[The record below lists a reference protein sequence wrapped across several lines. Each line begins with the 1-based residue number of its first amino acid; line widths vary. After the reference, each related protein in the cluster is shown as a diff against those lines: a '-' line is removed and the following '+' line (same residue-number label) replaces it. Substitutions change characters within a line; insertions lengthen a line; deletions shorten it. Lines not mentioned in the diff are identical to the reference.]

1 MDRDSISPNM
11 ENESSRLA
19 DEAKIKL
26 HTAPTASPEQLSEPE
41 YVFVTNKI
49 NFAVEHI
56 KIKFILTTG
65 ITCVVCNFPLSN
77 IIKNGWN

>member
-49 NFAVEHI
+49 N
-56 KIKFILTTG
+56 
-65 ITCVVCNFPLSN
+65 
-77 IIKNGWN
+77 